1 MSIYE
6 SIILIGIMA
15 TLAIVPSAS
24 VALVIARTAALGIA
38 NGIAVSAGI
47 VLGDLVFIGL
57 AIWGLSA
64 VVEGMGSLFV
74 LVKLL
79 GGLYLI
85 WFGYC
90 LLSKDGTT
98 KAVAAG
104 TYKKGGL
111 VASFMAGFILTL
123 GDIKAIVFYASLL
136 PLFIDVS
143 TIQSRDVV
151 LIALIMIF
159 SVGGVKVAYAI
170 LANKVAAYT
179 QRANMGSKA
188 RKAAGG
194 LLACA
199 GGYLIVKA

>member
-1 MSIYE
+1 MSIYD
-6 SIILIGIMA
+6 SIALIGIMA

-38 NGIAVSAGI
+38 NGLAVSAGI

-64 VVEGMGSLFV
+64 IVEAMGSLFV

-98 KAVAAG
+98 KVAASG
-104 TYKKGGL
+104 TYKKGSL

-143 TIQSRDVV
+143 AIQSCDVV
-151 LIALIMIF
+151 LIALITIF

-170 LANKVAAYT
+170 LANKVAAFT
-179 QRANMGSKA
+179 QQADMDSKA
-188 RKAAGG
+188 RKVAGG